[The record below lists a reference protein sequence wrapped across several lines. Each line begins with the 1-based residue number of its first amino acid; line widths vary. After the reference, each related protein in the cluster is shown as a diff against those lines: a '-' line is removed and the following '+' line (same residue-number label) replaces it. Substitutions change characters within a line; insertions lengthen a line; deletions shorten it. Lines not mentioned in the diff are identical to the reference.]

1 MNTHKIGSIEAIALI
16 CIVMT
21 NHILLNMPENIINST
36 GSSAWINVIFVS
48 ILAICFTL
56 ALCKLFE
63 KFTGKD
69 ILDISEYVGGK
80 WFKFIIGVAYLG
92 LFLMISSTLLQY
104 FSECLKLIY
113 YHNTPVFVIS
123 FVFLLGATIA
133 NRSGIKAI
141 SNINLIIV
149 PLALISM
156 LVIFVST
163 VKSFSFERLFPILGY
178 GIDAT
183 FLSGMSNLFAF
194 GGIGLLYFIMPLL
207 KNSKNF
213 KKVSIIAIVISSI
226 YLFLSVITLLLVFAF
241 VTKTNQTLA
250 IYSLSRTIEYGRFF
264 QRTDALFI
272 FLWIL
277 LVLSYLS
284 VALAFSLNI
293 FKKISN
299 ISNSKIMTFC
309 FALLMFGIGMIS
321 TNIDIARFIH
331 ETIYKYYELS
341 LVFVISFIIL
351 IIANIK
357 IRKRPKKEV
366 LSS

>member
-1 MNTHKIGSIEAIALI
+1 MNTHKIGSIEAIALVS
-16 CIVMT
+16 IVMT
-21 NHILLNMPENIINST
+21 NHILLNMPENIINTT
-36 GSSAWINVIFVS
+36 GSSAWINVVFVS
-48 ILAICFTL
+48 ILAISITFL
-56 ALCKLFE
+56 ICKLFE
-63 KFTGKD
+63 RFSGKD
-69 ILDISEYVGGK
+69 ILDICEYVGGK
-80 WFKFIIGVAYLG
+80 WFKFVIGIAYLG

-113 YHNTPVFVIS
+113 YHTTPVFVIT
-123 FVFLLGATIA
+123 FVFLLGTVVA
-133 NRSGIKAI
+133 NRAGIKAI
-141 SNINLIIV
+141 SSINLIIV

-156 LVIFVST
+156 LIIFAST
-163 VKSFSFERLFPILGY
+163 VKYFSFERLFPIFGN

-183 FLSGMSNLFAF
+183 FLSGISNLYAF
-194 GGIGLLYFIMPLL
+194 GGISLLYFIMPLL
-207 KNSKNF
+207 KNNKNF

-241 VTKTNQTLA
+241 VTKTDQTLA

-284 VALAFSLNI
+284 VALAFSLHI

-299 ISNSKIMTFC
+299 INNSKMMTFC
-309 FALLMFGIGMIS
+309 LALLMFGIGMIS
-321 TNIDIARFIH
+321 YNIDIARFIH
-331 ETIYKYYELS
+331 ETIYKYYELI
-341 LVFVISFIIL
+341 LVFGVSIIIL

-357 IRKRPKKEV
+357 IRKKPKKEV
-366 LSS
+366 VSS